1 MSEPRRVAIVAVGDE
16 LTAGDLVDSNSAW
29 LARQVRARG
38 GLVTGFAV
46 VGDELPAIRDALLS
60 ALHGADLVLVTG
72 GLGPTGDDI
81 TRDGVAAAL
90 GVTLRER
97 PELLSRLAELYGARG
112 IALSAGSRRQ
122 IELPEGASALPNTV
136 GTAPGFV
143 AEQQG
148 RAVACFPGVPS
159 ELHVMAPPVLD
170 ARLRPPGAGAAVRL
184 HLCGLAE
191 SELGERL
198 KDLMDHA
205 HVARTEARLGVT
217 AHRGLLTISIRG
229 RDARAVAAM
238 EADVRARVAPLL
250 FGAGED
256 TLAGVVVARLAARG
270 ETVTTA
276 ESCTGGLLAGA
287 LTSVPGSSAVF
298 REGVVAYA
306 NAVKIERLGVPSE
319 LLAAHGAVSEPV
331 ALAMAHGARERA
343 DADHALAIT
352 GIAGPDGGTP
362 DKSVGTV
369 CFAVAGR
376 DGEQALTRRWT
387 AARDEVRGR
396 AVNLALEL
404 LRRRIAGP

>member
-1 MSEPRRVAIVAVGDE
+1 VSAARRVAIVAVGDE
-16 LTAGDLVDSNSAW
+16 LTAGDVVDTNSAW
-29 LARQVRARG
+29 LAQQVRARG
-38 GLVTGFAV
+38 GVVTGFAV
-46 VGDELPAIRDALLS
+46 VGDELPAIRDAVLA
-60 ALHGADLVLVTG
+60 ALRGAELVLVTG

-90 GVTLRER
+90 GIPLCER
-97 PELLSRLAELYGARG
+97 PELLARVAEIYGARG
-112 IALSAGSRRQ
+112 IPLSAGSRRQ
-122 IELPEGASALPNTV
+122 AELPEGATALDNPV
-136 GTAPGFV
+136 GTAAGFV
-143 AEQQG
+143 VERDG
-148 RAVACFPGVPS
+148 CTTACFPGVPS
-159 ELHVMAPPVLD
+159 ELQVMAPPLLD
-170 ARLRPPGAGAAVRL
+170 AQVGPPGAGAAVRL

-205 HVARTEARLGVT
+205 HVVRTEARLGVT
-217 AHRGLLTISIRG
+217 ATRGVLTVAIRG
-229 RDARAVAAM
+229 RDATAVAAM
-238 EADVRARVAPLL
+238 ETDVRARVGPLL

-256 TLAGVVVARLAARG
+256 TLASVVVHQLAARG

-287 LTSVPGSSAVF
+287 LTTVPGSSQVF

-306 NAVKIERLGVPSE
+306 NAAKVARLGVPAA

-331 ALAMAHGARERA
+331 ALAMARGARERA
-343 DADHALAIT
+343 AADHALAIT
-352 GIAGPDGGTP
+352 GVAGPGSTAEKP
-362 DKSVGTV
+362 AGTV
-369 CFAVAGR
+369 CIAVAGR

-404 LRRRIAGP
+404 LRRRISQP